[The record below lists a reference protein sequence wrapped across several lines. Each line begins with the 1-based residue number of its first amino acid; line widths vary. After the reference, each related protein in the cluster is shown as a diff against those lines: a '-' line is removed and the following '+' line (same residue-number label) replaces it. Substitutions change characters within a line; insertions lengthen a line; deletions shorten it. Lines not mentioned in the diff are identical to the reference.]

1 MRSTVKHAINCQ
13 AFKQLSILHNAVSG
27 GAVDTNCKSQQKS
40 FVLKQEFQCN
50 QRQGISAIWSAQG
63 LRDCV
68 RRGHSLTWQGTRRPV
83 QGRQD
88 GTTFVTVNSH
98 FNRQRSHRGLRLI
111 AASKTVVKCDHVS
124 LSDYHARNVTTL
136 QINGL
141 HARELNAL
149 IITVQCSNLA
159 GP

>member
-13 AFKQLSILHNAVSG
+13 VCTMLRVAAQSTRTVNLS
-27 GAVDTNCKSQQKS
+27 KSDQKS
-40 FVLKQEFQCN
+40 FVLKQEFRCN
-50 QRQGISAIWSAQG
+50 QRQRISANWSAQG

-68 RRGHSLTWQGTRRPV
+68 RRDHSLTWQGTRQPV

-88 GTTFVTVNSH
+88 GTTFMTVNSH
-98 FNRQRSHRGLRLI
+98 VIRQRSHRGLRLT

-136 QINGL
+136 QIKGL
-141 HARELNAL
+141 HARELTAL
-149 IITVQCSNLA
+149 IITVQCSRLA